1 MSNGA
6 PLIFITPTIVVDR
19 DQQLITRYHRTL
31 FLPARTWH
39 LLAYLLDH
47 PHRLIADVE
56 LIRVGWPHE
65 MGHDPP
71 DLYRH
76 MHRIRQAI
84 EPDPRHPRILLTRRE
99 VGYLLALPP
108 FSAEK
113 KSSSH

>member
-1 MSNGA
+1 MIPERRTAMSNGA

-65 MGHDPP
+65 MGH
-71 DLYRH
+71 

-113 KSSSH
+113 KSSSP